1 MSEQDIDQQT
11 KKRKNDWWLYSIP
24 VLIIMAIAFYLYIHS
39 RPGNPGIIAYY
50 LAPAIITFLSVVF
63 LIIGIIRSVIRRP
76 FFSIQRLAGFVLL
89 LLLCFSGSIYS
100 KYPSSYDHY
109 KSKVAFRLPLDSA
122 LTVAWGGGSED
133 LNYHVTYPNQCW
145 AYDMMVLKNGS
156 SHSGN
161 GNKPEDYYAY
171 GLPVLS
177 PAAGKVVKV
186 VDSFPDMKIGV
197 LGGGGI
203 NNPEGNHVIIEV
215 APNEYLVIC
224 HLKPK
229 SLMIK
234 EGDILHQ
241 GQTMALVGNSGNTS
255 EPHIHIHLQSSA
267 DNFLSEG
274 IPLYFHHYTSNGKFV
289 AQGIPT
295 GGVSKDGHWG
305 GKTVRNVQQ

>member
-1 MSEQDIDQQT
+1 MNEQNIDIV
-11 KKRKNDWWLYSIP
+11 KKARKTDWWLYSIP
-24 VLIIMAIAFYLYIHS
+24 VLIVLTIAFYLYIHS
-39 RPGNPGIIAYY
+39 RPGNLGIIAYY
-50 LAPAIITFLSVVF
+50 LAPAIITFFSVVF
-63 LIIGIIRSVIRRP
+63 LIIGIIRSIIRRP
-76 FFSIQRLAGFVLL
+76 FFSIRRLAGFALL

-100 KYPSSYDHY
+100 KYPSSFDHY
-109 KSKVAFRLPLDSA
+109 KSKVAFRLPLDTA

-145 AYDMMVLKNGS
+145 AYDMMVVKDGS

-161 GNKPEDYYAY
+161 GNKLEDYYAY
-171 GLPVLS
+171 GLAVLS

-215 APNEYLVIC
+215 AQKEYLVIC

-229 SLMIK
+229 SVMVK
-234 EGDILHQ
+234 VGDILQQ
-241 GQTMALVGNSGNTS
+241 GQTLALVGNSGNTS
-255 EPHIHIHLQSSA
+255 EPHIHIHLQSST
-267 DNFLSEG
+267 DDFLSEG
-274 IPLYFHHYTSNGKFV
+274 IPLYFHNYTSNGKFV

-295 GGVSKDGHWG
+295 GGISKDGHWDG
-305 GKTVRNVQQ
+305 ETIRHVQQ